1 MQKNINHQQG
11 KHLKINMEGWNK
23 KMNVK
28 INKSKI
34 NYSNL
39 WWNVGE
45 WILKID
51 IIDMCFSFF

>member
-28 INKSKI
+28 INKSTTLI
-34 NYSNL
+34 YD
-39 WWNVGE
+39 E
-45 WILKID
+45 
-51 IIDMCFSFF
+51 M